1 MKLLTPLE
9 CRIAV
14 LLALATPTFAAQKIL
29 DYSFNDVGPQT
40 ASGRGAV
47 EAMPLDMLSKD
58 GQPMDLRSED
68 GEGVSGK
75 PGDKSLNLTSADAM
89 GGDELGG
96 RGPVASASNETDLF
110 GGLQS
115 YTISGWLKCEG
126 AEVERVARLI
136 NFSTSTETHEKRAL
150 LDLMSTITPGSL
162 LLAVRPDGDLP
173 EDIVNKSKGGFKN
186 KGGWMFFAVTYSQN
200 ETGDGTVQF
209 YAGSDGSSVTPCGSV
224 AARAA
229 TPPLPSRVNVGNTR
243 TRTKP
248 FKGWLDNIRVHGS
261 RNDASGALSQE
272 ELEELRL
279 KDVEG
284 AQ

>member
-1 MKLLTPLE
+1 
-9 CRIAV
+9 
-14 LLALATPTFAAQKIL
+14 
-29 DYSFNDVGPQT
+29 
-40 ASGRGAV
+40 
-47 EAMPLDMLSKD
+47 
-58 GQPMDLRSED
+58 MDLRSKD

-75 PGDKSLNLTSADAM
+75 PGDKSLDLTSADAM
-89 GGDELGG
+89 GDNGHGG
-96 RGPVASASNETDLF
+96 CGPVASGSNETDLF

-115 YTISGWLKCEG
+115 YTLSGWLKCEG
-126 AEVERVARLI
+126 ADVERVARLI
-136 NFSTSTETHEKRAL
+136 NFSTSTEKHEKRAL

-173 EDIVNKSKGGFKN
+173 EDIVIKSKGGFRN
-186 KGGWMFFAVTYSQN
+186 KGSWMFFAVTYSQN

-209 YAGSDGSSVTPCGSV
+209 YSGSDVSGVTPCGSV

-261 RNDASGALSQE
+261 RNDASGALSPE

-284 AQ
+284 AE